1 MQPDAQK
8 VAATN
13 VFARSG
19 KGTRVCASPV
29 LLFCLRGE
37 PLGVAVVER
46 RVEMVPFPDGP
57 DRFPS
62 GKRVQNRP
70 NPSTFPRQKK
80 VSAAVTSKQI
90 ISKLICLH
98 NQIL

>member
-46 RVEMVPFPDGP
+46 RVEMVPFPDCP
-57 DRFPS
+57 DRFPG

-70 NPSTFPRQKK
+70 NPQSIHFPETEKGKRRRYIQANNIKTDLF
-80 VSAAVTSKQI
+80 A
-90 ISKLICLH
+90 
-98 NQIL
+98 